1 MGTWLGSGMSRT
13 RYCARKGC
21 LNRVLDLGILCGV
34 HRNTIKE
41 GDADVPQWTRQDE
54 EKFQKMRAQREQVL
68 ADRKLNLCAAI
79 EKAGVCDALA
89 KLGVSYQ
96 GDYGPLIP
104 PPSPRTR
111 VAVVDALADALKDRA
126 DDVIAALQPY
136 SATAGTYQF
145 PEI

>member
-1 MGTWLGSGMSRT
+1 MGTRLGSGMSRT
-13 RYCARKGC
+13 RYCTRKGC
-21 LNRVLDLGILCGV
+21 LNRVLDLGILCGE

-41 GDADVPQWTRQDE
+41 GDADVPQWTKRDE

-89 KLGVSYQ
+89 KLGVTYQ
-96 GDYGPLIP
+96 GEVPPIP
-104 PPSPRTR
+104 PPTPRTR
-111 VAVVDALADALKDRA
+111 MAVVDALADALKDKA
-126 DDVIAALQPY
+126 DDVIVALQPY
-136 SATAGTYQF
+136 SAERDTYQF